1 MNIYIEKAKME
12 DINELNN
19 IQKAAFKR
27 LYAIYKDEKSPY
39 LKGVDEMIKWLSLD
53 KILYWKIYYNGRLC
67 GGIAYYKKSEGK
79 YYLARLYI
87 DPQYQGKGI
96 AKQVIL
102 LCEREILDAKRYT
115 LDFPIDQIANR
126 KCYESAGYI
135 DTGMREVINSKLTLA
150 IYEKIVGYN
159 NYLYVRQ
166 MPKK

>member
-1 MNIYIEKAKME
+1 MNLYIEKAKME
-12 DINELNN
+12 DINELDN
-19 IQKAAFKR
+19 IQKAAFKS

-39 LKGVDEMIKWLSLD
+39 LKGVDEMIKWLNLD
-53 KILYWKIYYNGRLC
+53 KILYWKIYYNGHLC
-67 GGIAYYKKSEGK
+67 GGIAYYKKSEGE

-87 DPQYQGKGI
+87 HPQYQSKGI
-96 AKQVIL
+96 AKQIIL
-102 LCEREILDAKRYT
+102 LCERKILDAKRYT
-115 LDFPIDQIANR
+115 LDFPIGQIANR

-150 IYEKIVGYN
+150 IYEKVVGYT

>member
-1 MNIYIEKAKME
+1 MNLYIEKAKME
-12 DINELNN
+12 DINELDN
-19 IQKAAFKR
+19 IQKAAFKS

-39 LKGVDEMIKWLSLD
+39 LKGVDEMIKWLNLD
-53 KILYWKIYYNGRLC
+53 KILYWKIYYNGHLC
-67 GGIAYYKKSEGK
+67 GGIAYYKKSEGE

-87 DPQYQGKGI
+87 HPHYQSKGI

-102 LCEREILDAKRYT
+102 KKKKKILDAKRYT

-135 DTGMREVINSKLTLA
+135 DTGMREIINSKLTLA
-150 IYEKIVGYN
+150 IYEKVVGYT